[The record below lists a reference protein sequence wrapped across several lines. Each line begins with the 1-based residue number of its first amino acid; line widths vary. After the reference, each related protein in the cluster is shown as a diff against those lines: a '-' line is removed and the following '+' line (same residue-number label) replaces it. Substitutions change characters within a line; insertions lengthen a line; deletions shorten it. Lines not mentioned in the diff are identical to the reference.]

1 MPSINIPDRFQVGPM
16 SLMEVDPPYGQVQ
29 YSSDHNYSI
38 SHNLNPAIVKLSQEI
53 DRLKAEKGLFLS
65 EIRDLKHENSVLRRQ
80 VGYFTA
86 KYHSFLNGDKI
97 PKKTQ
102 HSIGKGNR
110 NVFFNQQM
118 ALRSI
123 FSKSRQMAARF
134 FKISSK

>member
-1 MPSINIPDRFQVGPM
+1 M
-16 SLMEVDPPYGQVQ
+16 SLMEVDTPYGQVQ

-38 SHNLNPAIVKLSQEI
+38 SHNLNPDIVKLSQEI
-53 DRLKAEKGLFLS
+53 EQLKAEKVLFLS

-86 KYHSFLNGDKI
+86 KYHSLQNGDKI

-110 NVFFNQQM
+110 NVFFSNT
-118 ALRSI
+118 R
-123 FSKSRQMAARF
+123 
-134 FKISSK
+134 